1 MEITGIQ
8 PRLYQEQIFHT
19 ATKGNTLVVIPTG
32 VGKTMIA
39 LMLAIHTLK
48 QNPDSKILFLAPTKP
63 LCHQHLKTF
72 KKHISGIDENAFV
85 LITGEI
91 KPDERELQYKSAK
104 FIFATPQTIT
114 NDLIS
119 RKIDFSTISL
129 LVIDEAHR
137 AIGDYDYVFLAKQ
150 YMDLANAPKILALTA
165 SPGSDKSTI
174 NQICANLFIKNI
186 EVRDEESPDVKEY
199 VQQKEIEKIMI
210 LLPDSLKEI
219 MEMFQRSLARR
230 LKILKERG
238 ALPTADVI
246 KVRKTE
252 LLNLQKRLA
261 VHDRGDW
268 TKMQDVSTIA
278 ACVKI
283 MHCLELLQTQ
293 GIKPLAQF
301 LEGMK
306 KEIKRVKANRCLFED
321 LEFKEAMR
329 RVFDLEAKN
338 IEHPKF
344 EKLVSIVNNFK
355 KPKSRI
361 IIFTHYRNTADR
373 IITFL
378 TEQTNSKPV
387 KFIGQKSGMSQKE
400 QVQVINDFKDGI
412 YNVLVATSIA
422 EEGLHI
428 ENADLGI
435 FFEPVPSALRTI
447 QRRGRIGRVNIGK
460 IILLITKDTIDEKYF
475 WVAFHKER
483 RMKETLDEIREEIK
497 DGAQSRLTGF

>member
-1 MEITGIQ
+1 
-8 PRLYQEQIFHT
+8 
-19 ATKGNTLVVIPTG
+19 
-32 VGKTMIA
+32 
-39 LMLAIHTLK
+39 
-48 QNPDSKILFLAPTKP
+48 
-63 LCHQHLKTF
+63 
-72 KKHISGIDENAFV
+72 
-85 LITGEI
+85 
-91 KPDERELQYKSAK
+91 
-104 FIFATPQTIT
+104 
-114 NDLIS
+114 
-119 RKIDFSTISL
+119 
-129 LVIDEAHR
+129 
-137 AIGDYDYVFLAKQ
+137 
-150 YMDLANAPKILALTA
+150 
-165 SPGSDKSTI
+165 
-174 NQICANLFIKNI
+174 
-186 EVRDEESPDVKEY
+186 
-199 VQQKEIEKIMI
+199 
-210 LLPDSLKEI
+210 
-219 MEMFQRSLARR
+219 
-230 LKILKERG
+230 
-238 ALPTADVI
+238 
-246 KVRKTE
+246 
-252 LLNLQKRLA
+252 
-261 VHDRGDW
+261 
-268 TKMQDVSTIA
+268 
-278 ACVKI
+278 